1 MTEKK
6 PINVEA
12 QRIARIM
19 DEYASKLGILSLLS
33 AEFFIE
39 VRKKSE
45 EELTNA
51 FGKEVGQLLFIE
63 ANCEDKFPQVNQK
76 MS

>member
-12 QRIARIM
+12 QRIARIL
-19 DEYASKLGILSLLS
+19 DEYASKLQILSLLS
-33 AEFFIE
+33 SEFFIE

-45 EELTNA
+45 EELNNA
-51 FGKEVGQLLFIE
+51 FGKEVG
-63 ANCEDKFPQVNQK
+63 
-76 MS
+76 

>member
-12 QRIARIM
+12 QRIARIL
-19 DEYASKLGILSLLS
+19 DEYTNKLNVLSLLS

-45 EELTNA
+45 EELMNA
-51 FGKEVGQLLFIE
+51 FGKEVGQLLWTE
-63 ANCEDKFPQVNQK
+63 ANCEDKFPQVN
-76 MS
+76 